1 MNRKGKGLKDKKR
14 KVVQNLQTIIM
25 RTIEAPPLLLNRS
38 KQVKIGKSQ
47 FQLHIIGKIWN

>member
-1 MNRKGKGLKDKKR
+1 M
-14 KVVQNLQTIIM
+14 VQNLQTIIM

-47 FQLHIIGKIWN
+47 FQLHIIGRFEIKQ